1 MSTAGSW
8 ATQQL
13 TEFLVSMAALEDE
26 ESAVRG
32 ALEHAAGALEA
43 EVGAV
48 VRGGEVVTAIGF
60 SGSGVPSSGLVNAAL
75 TRADSFE
82 VPGHGSSP
90 AIVVDLEDEPA
101 GQLLVAR
108 VGEPFTYE
116 EWTLLRGMSRALELN
131 IRMLRVLER
140 ERALR
145 GASER
150 EVAER
155 RKAEDQLQHQ
165 ALHDTL
171 TGLPNRTLLLDRVE
185 RALAHS
191 RRDGSMVALLLA
203 DLDDFKV
210 INDGLGHQAGDGVLL
225 AVAER
230 LLGAVRRSDTVS
242 RPGTDTVARLGGDE
256 FVVLCDS
263 MTNERD
269 ALVVAERI
277 AEVLQEPFAF
287 GGEKIFVSASIGVA
301 PSAGNKD
308 TTPESLLRD
317 ADAAMYRAKERGRA
331 RYEIFDDAMRS
342 RVLGR
347 LHQEN
352 QLRQAIDGDELRLYY
367 QPIVSLDNG
376 RVHGVEALIRWE
388 HPERGLL
395 PPSEFVP
402 LAEQSSLIL
411 ALGHWVLREAC
422 EQVSRWNH
430 AASELSVT
438 VNVAAR
444 QLADRAFADTL
455 AATIAEARIDPA
467 RLGIELTESS
477 LLDEAASPVEALE
490 AMREVGVQLILDDF
504 GTGYSSLSYLQRL
517 PLDMLKLDRS
527 FVIPLGAD
535 RQEWNLVASVI
546 DMAAALELTM
556 VAEGVETA
564 AQQAMLSTLSC
575 PYAQG
580 YHFAKPMPADELLP
594 WMAQLAR
601 G

>member
-594 WMAQLAR
+594 WIAQLAR